1 MYPQFQEHRG
11 CVTRFVGHYTNI
23 SIHASVCSYHADL
36 SHVLAGIPTKKTRFD
51 DAGAFY
57 TDDEY
62 EDNCQRI
69 SVAVDTVLSMAAG
82 PEYTEVVL
90 PEGGFGTGLAQLEA
104 KAERTFAFLQT
115 QVERIK
121 AAFPLASAEAV
132 GISTVPVEESA
143 LRPRPRLALR
153 AATTPTASKRAYL
166 KSVEKGELTRYCAT
180 RQRGAQ
186 RAVLPRVH
194 RCARA
199 CASVSDG
206 PRVARH
212 RSVGW
217 QCSGRRRARR

>member
-1 MYPQFQEHRG
+1 
-11 CVTRFVGHYTNI
+11 
-23 SIHASVCSYHADL
+23 
-36 SHVLAGIPTKKTRFD
+36 LAGIPTKKTRFD

-132 GISTVPVEESA
+132 GESGPASTAQAVRPAVTEPVIAPFLCARCPPEH
-143 LRPRPRLALR
+143 
-153 AATTPTASKRAYL
+153 ASKQ
-166 KSVEKGELTRYCAT
+166 EGEGFKFH
-180 RQRGAQ
+180 RQG
-186 RAVLPRVH
+186 
-194 RCARA
+194 
-199 CASVSDG
+199 S
-206 PRVARH
+206 
-212 RSVGW
+212 
-217 QCSGRRRARR
+217 